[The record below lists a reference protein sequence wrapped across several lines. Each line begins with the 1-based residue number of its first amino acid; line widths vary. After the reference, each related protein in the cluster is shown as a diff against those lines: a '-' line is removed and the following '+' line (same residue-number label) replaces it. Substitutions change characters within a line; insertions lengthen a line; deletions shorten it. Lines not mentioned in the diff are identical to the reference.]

1 MAETIKSVSPTSD
14 PNSPY
19 YLPPDIHHPSDFSI
33 QKLSKDEDNYV
44 AWKIRFRSFLRVTKK
59 FGFIDGTLPKPDPFS
74 PLYQPWEQC
83 NAMVMYWL
91 MNSMTDKLLESVMY
105 AETANKMWEDL
116 RRVFVPCVDL
126 KIYQLRRRL
135 ATLRQGG
142 DSVEEY
148 FGKLSKVWME
158 LSEYAPIP
166 ECKCGGCNCECTKRA
181 EEAREKEQRY
191 EFLMGLKLNQ
201 GFEAVTTKI
210 MFQKPPPSLHEAF
223 AMVKDAESMM
233 KWYSR

>member
-14 PNSPY
+14 PDSPY

-59 FGFIDGTLPKPDPFS
+59 FGFID
-74 PLYQPWEQC
+74 
-83 NAMVMYWL
+83 
-91 MNSMTDKLLESVMY
+91 ESVMY
-105 AETANKMWEDL
+105 AETAHKMWEDL